1 MGIDGIGKPRPT
13 GGTVASPGAA
23 GAGAA
28 PPAAQVDQAPFNAR
42 AAQTHAASSADGP
55 QSPLEQLKAGA
66 IDLGQY
72 LDIKVQEATA
82 SIADLAPAQVDRVR
96 TALRERLSSDP
107 TLVDLVRK
115 ATGAIEVPGPSI
127 EE

>member
-13 GGTVASPGAA
+13 GSPLAPPGAA
-23 GAGAA
+23 GAGAL
-28 PPAAQVDQAPFNAR
+28 PAAQVDHAPFTAHT
-42 AAQTHAASSADGP
+42 AETHAISSADGP
-55 QSPLEQLKAGA
+55 QSPLDQLKAGA
-66 IDLGQY
+66 IDLDRY

-82 SIADLAPAQVDRVR
+82 SIGSLAPAQVDRIR
-96 TALRERLSSDP
+96 AALRERLSSEP

-115 ATGAIEVPGPSI
+115 ATGAIEVPAPSI

>member
-13 GGTVASPGAA
+13 GSPLAPPGAA

-28 PPAAQVDQAPFNAR
+28 LPAAQVDHAPFTAHT
-42 AAQTHAASSADGP
+42 AETHAISSADGP
-55 QSPLEQLKAGA
+55 QSPLDQLKAGA
-66 IDLGQY
+66 IDLDRY

-82 SIADLAPAQVDRVR
+82 SMGSLAPAQVDRIR
-96 TALRERLSSDP
+96 AALRERLSSEP

-115 ATGAIEVPGPSI
+115 ATGAIEVPAPSI

>member
-13 GGTVASPGAA
+13 GEALAPQGAA

-28 PPAAQVDQAPFNAR
+28 VPAAQVDRAPFSAR
-42 AAQTHAASSADGP
+42 TTETHATNPATGP
-55 QSPLEQLKAGA
+55 QSPLDQLKAGA
-66 IDLGQY
+66 IDLDRY
-72 LDIKVQEATA
+72 LDIKVQEATT

-115 ATGAIEVPGPSI
+115 ATGALEVPAPPI
-127 EE
+127 DE

>member
-1 MGIDGIGKPRPT
+1 MGIDGIGKPRPP
-13 GGTVASPGAA
+13 GGPVAPL

-28 PPAAQVDQAPFNAR
+28 LPLPAAQVDPAAFSAR
-42 AAQTHAASSADGP
+42 AAEAQAPSSPDGP
-55 QSPLEQLKAGA
+55 QSPLDQLRAGA
-66 IDLGQY
+66 IDLDRY
-72 LDIKVQEATA
+72 LDIKVNEATA
-82 SIADLAPAQVDRVR
+82 SIADLAPAQVERVR

-115 ATGAIEVPGPSI
+115 ATGAIEIPAPSI